1 MKNHDLIDRYF
12 ENSLSPKEQ
21 KLFNDLLQN
30 NLEFSD
36 EFLFQKDLKKVIAIK
51 QKEDLKSTLIEIESR
66 SQKNLSLLLIP
77 KKWMIAA
84 SLLIVASIG
93 TWGIQSVYYPS
104 NEAIYADYF
113 EASRNTVQPVVRG
126 ENLNTIEYRAFVAYE
141 SQNYHKAINLFN
153 SVENPEE
160 AYIIFY
166 KGLSYLALN
175 KPEEAINLLEPL
187 SKMNM
192 MEGKNSG
199 FNEKARWYLAL
210 SYIKINENE
219 NAINTLNLVMEN
231 PFSNY
236 KKEAASEVLVFL
248 D

>member
-12 ENSLSPKEQ
+12 ESSLSPKEQ

-66 SQKNLSLLLIP
+66 SQKNSTLLLIP

-84 SLLIVASIG
+84 SLLIVTSLGI
-93 TWGIQSVYYPS
+93 WGVQSVYYPS

-113 EASRNTVQPVVRG
+113 EASRNTVQPIVRG

-153 SVENPEE
+153 SVKSPEE
-160 AYIIFY
+160 AYIHFY
-166 KGLSYLALN
+166 KALCYLAIN

-187 SKMNM
+187 SKINM
-192 MEGKNSG
+192 LEGKNKG
-199 FNEKARWYLAL
+199 FNQMARWYLAL

-219 NAINTLNLVMEN
+219 NAVKALNSIIDN
-231 PFSNY
+231 SSSNY
-236 KKEAASEVLVFL
+236 KKEAASEVLGFL